1 MTFGEFLGA
10 RPTSVIAAPGSRWT
24 QHSFQT
30 RGMRWSCRCHWLL
43 DSWSRC
49 AEWVAGQTPQTG
61 YGHTAGHSQLL
72 GLHHISHIFQSLV
85 VLVESHLNPF
95 KDPLAYNH
103 RAFAGLHQLC
113 WRDRASCKPK
123 VTGSCKRFA
132 LFRMYWAIFEEGP
145 QIVGGQSLTKR
156 RTHST
161 DGAMFLHVFTNF
173 AYTSGLLLLRRAQDS
188 VHQPATLPDIAS
200 NSSKCLWTWGIGRSW
215 WGYWQRMPLFRI
227 SFAETPHL
235 LPFGKWI
242 QILAKHCQTR

>member
-10 RPTSVIAAPGSRWT
+10 RPTSVIAAPGCRWT

-49 AEWVAGQTPQTG
+49 ASKNIKKNSEHWGRIWANESDLAWQSGADEHFAVTHCYHTATRMSG

-95 KDPLAYNH
+95 KDLLAHNN

-113 WRDRASCKPK
+113 WRDGASCKPK

-161 DGAMFLHVFTNF
+161 DGAMFLPILHIQVACYSSDERKTVSINLQRCQ
-173 AYTSGLLLLRRAQDS
+173 TL
-188 VHQPATLPDIAS
+188 PATAPSA
-200 NSSKCLWTWGIGRSW
+200 
-215 WGYWQRMPLFRI
+215 FEHE
-227 SFAETPHL
+227 A
-235 LPFGKWI
+235 
-242 QILAKHCQTR
+242 